1 MNGSETTTV
10 ESLCNIAGVVYGVLF
25 GPNRI
30 VNFVDEGGHRKRPVP
45 GTQRGALYIDLSLI
59 PKLDGGRER
68 AREIL
73 ITLAVDLNC
82 YEAGESLSPV
92 RLVDSQRN
100 GMYTR
105 PAQSVPDKQ

>member
-1 MNGSETTTV
+1 MNGWVATTV
-10 ESLCNIAGVVYGVLF
+10 ERLCNIAGVEYGVLF
-25 GPNRI
+25 GPKRV
-30 VNFVDEGGHRKRPVP
+30 VNFVDEGGHRKVAVP

-59 PKLDGGRER
+59 PKLDDGKER

-73 ITLAVDLNC
+73 ITLAVELNC

-92 RLVDSQRN
+92 RLVDSQRS

-105 PAQSVPDKQ
+105 PAQHLPDKE

>member
-1 MNGSETTTV
+1 MNRSEVTTV
-10 ESLCNIAGVVYGVLF
+10 ESLCNIAGVQYGVLF
-25 GPNRI
+25 GPKRI
-30 VNFVDEGGHRKRPVP
+30 INFVEKGGHRKIPVP

-59 PKLDGGRER
+59 PKLDSGKEW

-92 RLVDSQRN
+92 RLVDSRRN
-100 GMYTR
+100 GIYTR
-105 PAQSVPDKQ
+105 PAQSVADKE